1 MPEGVDTSSYRLPTQ
16 PSALDTVGKL
26 QSLQQGQQAIEQN
39 KINIDSS
46 KLSLVNQGLDYMTK
60 EINSL
65 PPDATPQ
72 SVFKVLQ
79 GAVNQKYLTPE
90 MYSQAIKEIPTDQA
104 GMPAFKDRFIAR
116 ALHAK
121 EALEYYAGQQGT
133 ATDNRNIYQTRSSPR
148 PGFGVQINPNPIAT
162 TKLPVS
168 TQETVEEGPNRGQ
181 SRYTA
186 PSGGPL
192 VAPTGNA
199 PINTSPLPVGTRQ
212 MPDGSSITTGPNTAG
227 QSPLPVQ
234 SPSPAQSV
242 AQRFPGGAAGM
253 PPMFEAGR
261 QQLVEDQN
269 LATGKLTQIQPALQA
284 IPLMKG
290 MTTGPLTDQ
299 YNKAL
304 AVAKVLGIS
313 PTTPNDPVALRQ
325 EVNKKLAAYVGQSPL
340 AGRSDAGQ
348 ALAQAGNPDPKG
360 QINQAL
366 VKLTKDAI
374 VQDRIQAA
382 RAGAFEGNDYSKYG
396 EHRST
401 FPAKADARAFGIDLM
416 EPKERQDLLDEMKKK
431 ANTFEG
437 QKFWKSLGIVKK
449 QGLIDIN
456 GGQ

>member
-1 MPEGVDTSSYRLPTQ
+1 M
-16 PSALDTVGKL
+16 VGKL
-26 QSLQQGQQAIEQN
+26 QGLQQGAQAIEQG
-39 KINIDSS
+39 KINIDKS
-46 KLSLVNQGLDYMTK
+46 KLELVNQGLDYMTK

-72 SVFKVLQ
+72 HIFKVLQ

-90 MYSQAIKEIPTDQA
+90 MYSQAVKEIPTDQKDIQ
-104 GMPAFKDRFIAR
+104 AFKDRYIAR

-133 ATDNRNIYQTRSSPR
+133 TTDNRNIYQTRSSPR

-162 TKLPVS
+162 TKLPVT
-168 TQETVEEGPNRGQ
+168 TQEVVEEGPNRGQ
-181 SRYTA
+181 PRYTA
-186 PSGGPL
+186 PSSGPL
-192 VAPTGNA
+192 VTPPVDTR
-199 PINTSPLPVGTRQ
+199 PLPVGTRKA
-212 MPDGSSITTGPNTAG
+212 PDGSTITTGPNTAPPMVRDN
-227 QSPLPVQ
+227 PLPVEA
-234 SPSPAQSV
+234 PTPAQSV
-242 AQRFPGGAAGM
+242 AQRFPGGAAAM
-253 PPMFEAGR
+253 PPMFEEGR
-261 QQLVEDQN
+261 KQLVEDQN
-269 LATGKLTQIQPALQA
+269 LATAKLTQIQPALQA

-348 ALAQAGNPDPKG
+348 ALAQASNPDPKG

-382 RAGAFEGNDYSKYG
+382 RAGAFEGNDYNKYG

-401 FPAKADARAFGIDLM
+401 FPARADARAFGIDMM

-437 QKFWKSLGIVKK
+437 KKFWKSLAIVRN
-449 QGLIDIN
+449 QGLIDIT

>member
-1 MPEGVDTSSYRLPTQ
+1 MPIQQQVPPTAAGVNPVTGQ
-16 PSALDTVGKL
+16 PAFVG
-26 QSLQQGQQAIEQN
+26 
-39 KINIDSS
+39 
-46 KLSLVNQGLDYMTK
+46 
-60 EINSL
+60 
-65 PPDATPQ
+65 PQ
-72 SVFKVLQ
+72 SPQ
-79 GAVNQKYLTPE
+79 
-90 MYSQAIKEIPTDQA
+90 
-104 GMPAFKDRFIAR
+104 
-116 ALHAK
+116 
-121 EALEYYAGQQGT
+121 
-133 ATDNRNIYQTRSSPR
+133 
-148 PGFGVQINPNPIAT
+148 
-162 TKLPVS
+162 
-168 TQETVEEGPNRGQ
+168 
-181 SRYTA
+181 
-186 PSGGPL
+186 
-192 VAPTGNA
+192 NA
-199 PINTSPLPVGTRQ
+199 PGTVAQPTPVNTSPLPVG
-212 MPDGSSITTGPNTAG
+212 PVSSPAIKG
-227 QSPLPVQ
+227 QSSNFGGNVLGATVEA
-234 SPSPAQSV
+234 PSPAQSV
-242 AQRFPGGAAGM
+242 TDRFPNVPRGPATGM
-253 PPMFEAGR
+253 SPMFETG
-261 QQLVEDQN
+261 QKQYVEDQN

-401 FPAKADARAFGIDLM
+401 FPARADARAFGIDLM
-416 EPKERQDLLDEMKKK
+416 EPDERQKLLDDMKDK

-437 QKFWKSLGIVKK
+437 KKFWKSLATVKN
-449 QGLIDIN
+449 QGLIDIT